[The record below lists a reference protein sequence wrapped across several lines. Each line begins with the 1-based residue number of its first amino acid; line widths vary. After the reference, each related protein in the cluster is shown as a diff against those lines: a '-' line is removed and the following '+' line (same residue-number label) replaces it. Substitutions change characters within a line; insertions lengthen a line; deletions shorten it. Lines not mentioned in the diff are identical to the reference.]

1 MRDDGSPMKE
11 PGVQAHDTRPVWEQV
26 LKEIVDT
33 RRELSMRLDR
43 IEVVVRQ
50 HRADLRNI
58 ETRIDKIE
66 SRLAK

>member
-1 MRDDGSPMKE
+1 MDSHQQNSEGRAS
-11 PGVQAHDTRPVWEQV
+11 DTKPVWEQV

-50 HRADLRNI
+50 NHSDLRNLHD
-58 ETRIDKIE
+58 RIDKIE
-66 SRLAK
+66 LKLPR

>member
-1 MRDDGSPMKE
+1 MDSHQQNS
-11 PGVQAHDTRPVWEQV
+11 GVPASDTKPIWEQV

-50 HRADLRNI
+50 NRTDLRKI
-58 ETRIDKIE
+58 EDRLDKIE
-66 SRLAK
+66 LRRPR